1 MSFIAGARFL
11 LFFSIVSGAL
21 VLWMMSHVRQGKHA
35 PTVRH
40 INGLDAIEEAIGRA
54 TEMGRPVHFSP
65 GIAGVTDQSAPQTMA
80 AMEILGYAVDLI
92 AKYNTELVVSI
103 RTANLFPIAQEV
115 ARQRFLAAGKPDM
128 FQETT
133 VRFFSSDQFAY
144 AASCMG
150 FMRRE
155 KVAANLMVGAFW
167 AEALLMAEAGAEVG
181 AIQVAGTANLHQ
193 IPFFVAACDYTLIG
207 EELFAGGA
215 YLSQDKVKLGSIAAQ
230 DYLKAASI
238 ALVLLGALAA
248 TMQSSFF
255 TDLLSK

>member
-1 MSFIAGARFL
+1 MGWMQLRRRLVAPLRWGVPFTSPLAL
-11 LFFSIVSGAL
+11 LESL
-21 VLWMMSHVRQGKHA
+21 TKA
-35 PTVRH
+35 PRRRW
-40 INGLDAIEEAIGRA
+40 LPWR
-54 TEMGRPVHFSP
+54 S
-65 GIAGVTDQSAPQTMA
+65 
-80 AMEILGYAVDLI
+80 LGYAVDLI

-103 RTANLFPIAQEV
+103 RTADLFPIAQEV

-215 YLSQDKVKLGSIAAQ
+215 YLSPRQGETRFHCRTGLPE
-230 DYLKAASI
+230 
-238 ALVLLGALAA
+238 
-248 TMQSSFF
+248 SS
-255 TDLLSK
+255 